1 MLSGQGTRVPVR
13 TVISRTRWVEDLAR
27 IEFTH
32 SRTSVG
38 KRERNASLR
47 VSWRNWQDNIKRH
60 LQGIIFNKLGMIY
73 LPQYRVRLRAVFDVV
88 MNQFA

>member
-1 MLSGQGTRVPVR
+1 MLSGQGTRIPVR
-13 TVISRTRWVEDLAR
+13 AVISRTRWVEDLAR

-60 LQGIIFNKLGMIY
+60 LQGIIFNKLDMIY